1 MRTVAL
7 VACVKSKHAESAP
20 AAELYQSA
28 WFRKARAY
36 AEQEADAW
44 YILSAK
50 YGVVSPNEVIE
61 PYNESLYDASAG
73 ERKECATGVL
83 DTLRELLSAEDE
95 VIILAGLRYREHL
108 EERLRQFAARVS
120 VPMEGLGIGEQLRFL
135 NERIH

>member
-1 MRTVAL
+1 VRKVAL
-7 VACVKSKHAESAP
+7 VACVKSKRAQPAP
-20 AAELYQSA
+20 AADLYQSA

-36 AEQEADAW
+36 AKEEADAW

-61 PYNESLYDASAG
+61 PYDESLYDFSAG
-73 ERKECATGVL
+73 ERREWAAGVME
-83 DTLRELLSAEDE
+83 TLRELITAEDE

-108 EERLRQFAARVS
+108 EEGLRQFAARVS

-135 NERIH
+135 NEHTA